1 MTSSWVPGPELAWQL
16 HAECPD
22 ACILFQPVRDGA
34 GSLLDFQ
41 ATALN
46 PAAVALVK
54 GLSPGPSPGPSL
66 SSWAGVLRG
75 LPERSALGR
84 VVDSGTPLSFE
95 VHGRLGG
102 AERWFRAR
110 VLGRGDGFSLWL
122 SDITEVFAERHVLR
136 EELHKERA
144 ARAREEHLRLALET
158 ARMVTWEW
166 SEARLTL
173 LWSPN
178 AEAFFGHPPGGLG
191 DTLESFLERVLP
203 GEWTRVAEAFL
214 QGLCAEGP
222 YTFQFRAPWPDGTLR
237 CYELV
242 GQTYRENGRPTR
254 MLGVVMD
261 CTEREC
267 SQAALREAEERYR
280 LVSWATNDVLW
291 DWNPSGEHVHWGEAC
306 RTVFG
311 YAPEEMG
318 GIAWWEQQLHPDD
331 RELVLRSLEHVLG
344 SGGESWLAEYRFRR
358 KDGTYVHVLD
368 RGLVARDAQ
377 GRTARMIGSMM
388 DITERKRAVE
398 RMQEEAQFR
407 ERFIGILGHDLRNPL
422 NAIMLSARQL
432 RWRSEMSSAQQQ
444 QAHRIEAS
452 AARMGN
458 MISDILD
465 LTRARLS
472 GGIPLH
478 LAPTSLPAVCRQV
491 VEELTVVH
499 PGRDILVEAEGGGEG
514 IWDPERLAQVVSNLV
529 GNALEH
535 GEREGPVFVR
545 CRDEAEQQVLE
556 ISNPGTP
563 IPGHLLATLFDPF
576 RQVGAARSGRGSGLG
591 LGLFIVREL
600 VEAHGGQV
608 KVRSTEEEGTT
619 FTVMLPRDARA
630 LARGDG
636 GALEEEAHTG

>member
-1 MTSSWVPGPELAWQL
+1 MSSSWVSGPELAWQL

-22 ACILFQPVRDGA
+22 ACLLFRAVRDEA
-34 GSLLDFQ
+34 GVLLDFQ
-41 ATALN
+41 GTALN
-46 PAAVALVK
+46 PGAEALVK
-54 GLSPGPSPGPSL
+54 GLRLGPSL
-66 SSWAGVLRG
+66 STWSGVLRG
-75 LPERSALGR
+75 LPERSALGG
-84 VVDSGTPLSFE
+84 VMETGTLLSFE
-95 VHGRLGG
+95 VHGRLDG
-102 AERWFRAR
+102 AERWYRAR
-110 VLGRGDGFSLWL
+110 AVGRGDGFSLWL
-122 SDITEVFAERHVLR
+122 SDITEVSEERHSLR
-136 EELHKERA
+136 EELEKERA
-144 ARAREEHLRLALET
+144 ARARDEHLRLALET

-191 DTLESFLERVLP
+191 DTMETFLERVIP
-203 GEWTRVAEAFL
+203 GERTRVAEAFL

-237 CYELV
+237 CYEVV
-242 GQTYRENGRPTR
+242 GQSYHDEGRPTR

-261 CTEREC
+261 CTEREQ

-280 LVSWATNDVLW
+280 LVSWATNDVVW
-291 DWNPSGEHVHWGEAC
+291 DWNPSGQHIHWGEAS
-306 RTVFG
+306 RTVLG

-318 GIAWWEQQLHPDD
+318 GISWWEQQLHPDD
-331 RELVLRSLEHVLG
+331 RELVLRSLEHVLR
-344 SGGESWLAEYRFRR
+344 SGGESWMAEYRFLR
-358 KDGTYVHVLD
+358 KDGTYAHVLD

-377 GRTARMIGSMM
+377 GHTARMIGSMM

-432 RWRSEMSSAQQQ
+432 RRRGAMSSMQQQ
-444 QAHRIEAS
+444 LAQRIETS

-491 VEELTVVH
+491 VEELSVAH
-499 PGRDILVEAEGGGEG
+499 PGRDVLVQAEGGGEG

-535 GEREGPVFVR
+535 GERQGPIFVR
-545 CRDEAEQQVLE
+545 CRDDAEQQVLE

-563 IPGHLLATLFDPF
+563 IPDHRLATLFDPF
-576 RQVGAARSGRGSGLG
+576 RQVGVTRSGRGSGLG

-608 KVRSTEEEGTT
+608 TVRSTEEEGTT
-619 FTVMLPRDARA
+619 FTVVLPRDARES
-630 LARGDG
+630 ARGDG
-636 GALEEEAHTG
+636 GTLPEEAHTG